1 MASVF
6 KHNGLNVYIGEAGT
20 DVIVEVVSPGCNQ
33 SVTILFFRNYSDL
46 NELQLRSQSSFQ
58 KQSLEITGPVWL
70 VFIICR
76 GRFICILD
84 FLVFFFSTLIK
95 EKKKVMQCVQSDLN
109 KIKVY
114 VHFYKNSEKS
124 QDNCMG
130 KFKTKTKNK
139 LNCFQN
145 YL

>member
-84 FLVFFFSTLIK
+84 FLAFYYSPFFFFFL
-95 EKKKVMQCVQSDLN
+95 KKVMQCLQSDL
-109 KIKVY
+109 
-114 VHFYKNSEKS
+114 
-124 QDNCMG
+124 Q
-130 KFKTKTKNK
+130 T
-139 LNCFQN
+139 
-145 YL
+145 